1 MNFYYDI
8 TLDFLENNYPFY
20 EVCENDCFSNIKKIP
35 LFQIT
40 SKVLKELVL
49 NKVKVSSDFLK
60 IIENKTPTEKGIIKY
75 ACILADKNN
84 ALAFI
89 FDDEGVSVNYS
100 ALSLNDELNLLEV
113 IYTIKNI
120 DLEYEVI
127 EKKKANNDLRKE
139 VNMRSIINQEID
151 KLYQEKNK
159 SKLQFL
165 YLEWFNNYEED
176 VTKIYQKM
184 KKQIQEQLGN
194 KEENIFHIIE
204 ISYNNV

>member
-1 MNFYYDI
+1 M
-8 TLDFLENNYPFY
+8 
-20 EVCENDCFSNIKKIP
+20 
-35 LFQIT
+35 
-40 SKVLKELVL
+40 
-49 NKVKVSSDFLK
+49 
-60 IIENKTPTEKGIIKY
+60 
-75 ACILADKNN
+75 
-84 ALAFI
+84 
-89 FDDEGVSVNYS
+89 
-100 ALSLNDELNLLEV
+100 
-113 IYTIKNI
+113 
-120 DLEYEVI
+120 
-127 EKKKANNDLRKE
+127 
-139 VNMRSIINQEID
+139 NMRSIINQEID

>member
-20 EVCENDCFSNIKKIP
+20 EVCENDSFSYIKKIP

-49 NKVKVSSDFLK
+49 NKVKVSNDFLK
-60 IIENKTPTEKGIIKY
+60 IIENKTHTEKGIIKY

-89 FDDEGVSVNYS
+89 FDDEGISINYS

-127 EKKKANNDLRKE
+127 EKKKTNNDLRKE
-139 VNMRSIINQEID
+139 MNMRSIINQEID